1 MAAQR
6 SLFAVLI
13 DQPWWVSLLAAA
25 VMYAFG
31 SMLASL
37 LPGKIYPPLI
47 GAAAA
52 LPFLG
57 IGLYVGW
64 LRIRRGPALNA
75 PALLKALRSAA
86 PEDMRTMLE
95 QAYARERYEV
105 ADGTGGDLEL
115 KRNGYLTVV
124 RFRRWRAQSTGPAAV
139 DELRASMRAR
149 SADRGIYIT
158 AGVVTDGARKR
169 AGDADIALLDGLAL
183 AELVRRTRGARKA
196 MQRAAAEAAKS

>member
-1 MAAQR
+1 MAANR
-6 SLFAVLI
+6 SLFAILI

-37 LPGKIYPPLI
+37 LPGKVYPQLI
-47 GAAAA
+47 GTAAA

-57 IGLYVGW
+57 IAAYAGW
-64 LRIRRGPALNA
+64 LRIRSGPALNA

-86 PEDMRTMLE
+86 PEDMRAMLAE
-95 QAYARERYEV
+95 AYTRERYEV
-105 ADGTGGDLEL
+105 ADGASGDLEL
-115 KRNGYLTVV
+115 KRNGYLTLV

-158 AGVVTDGARKR
+158 AGAVTDSARKK

-196 MQRAAAEAAKS
+196 MQRAAAEAAKP